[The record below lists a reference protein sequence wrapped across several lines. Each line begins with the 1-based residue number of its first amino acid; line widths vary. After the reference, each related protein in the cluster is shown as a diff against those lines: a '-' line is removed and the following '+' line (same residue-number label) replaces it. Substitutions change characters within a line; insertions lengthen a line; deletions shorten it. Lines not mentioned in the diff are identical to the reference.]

1 MTQFE
6 AIQELNKGAKI
17 QHDFFADNEFIQKDE
32 EGQLIDETGL
42 PLNEEMFWHYRND
55 RKWTHG
61 WSIVE

>member
-17 QHDFFADNEFIQKDE
+17 KHDFFSDNEFIRKDD
-32 EGQLIDETGL
+32 EGNLLDEANIQ
-42 PLNEEMFWHYRND
+42 LNEEMFWHYRND

-61 WSIVE
+61 WSIAD